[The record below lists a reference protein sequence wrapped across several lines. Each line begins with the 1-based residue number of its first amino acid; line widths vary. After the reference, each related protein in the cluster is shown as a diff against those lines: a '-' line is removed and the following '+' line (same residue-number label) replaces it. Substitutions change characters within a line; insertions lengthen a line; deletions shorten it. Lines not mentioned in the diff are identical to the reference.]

1 MKKVINLILLLVLLN
16 SCSTIDSVDRLVS
29 KANPK
34 YNLKVDGN
42 ASYLAHIQVLSNFK
56 KNEITQYIKNNF
68 IINDSIT
75 DSQLGKLTK
84 SLKTNK
90 IGNIKHLSDLIE
102 KDSVIFGFRPSDG
115 SGYAENVLSNSRKA
129 ELIKYIMSLNN
140 EDTLYSE
147 SRFKSFLIVLIDNG
161 LIDHNSLNTLVK
173 DSAIVIKVSFD
184 KTRSNENLK
193 LESIYYWDYSNFR
206 FLVPFLPL
214 FNEYHKRN
222 QCVNKAI
229 ESCIKNNMDAVVIC
243 PSLNHFKL
251 YKNPLTYP

>member
-1 MKKVINLILLLVLLN
+1 MFIANKGNTQTKIYHNNEYKMNNVQWDAKYDGKIADINLDIN
-16 SCSTIDSVDRLVS
+16 
-29 KANPK
+29 N
-34 YNLKVDGN
+34 DGN
-42 ASYLAHIQVLSNFK
+42 K
-56 KNEITQYIKNNF
+56 KNV
-68 IINDSIT
+68 
-75 DSQLGKLTK
+75 
-84 SLKTNK
+84 
-90 IGNIKHLSDLIE
+90 H
-102 KDSVIFGFRPSDG
+102 
-115 SGYAENVLSNSRKA
+115 
-129 ELIKYIMSLNN
+129 MSLNN